1 MARCQARTCASHF
14 SAQLPSSDAAS
25 DSTRDFASRTS
36 SLTPLPSKALAM
48 NAAIATPNAALAS
61 RVGGIAAK
69 TSVKQLR
76 RASGLPTV
84 APLRTRNVVK
94 AAASSEVRSE
104 AHARY
109 RRDRDR
115 GLRAVASTANA
126 RRRLV
131 VFAHPTVV
139 SRIDAAAR
147 AGKATRVSTFRRLS
161 RSLTFAPLS
170 SLPRHFI
177 HRTHDDRRT
186 SL

>member
-69 TSVKQLR
+69 SSVKQLR
-76 RASGLPTV
+76 RASGLPAV

-104 AHARY
+104 AHAQY
-109 RRDRDR
+109 HRDRDR
-115 GLRAVASTANA
+115 GLSAVASTANA

-147 AGKATRVSTFRRLS
+147 AGKATRVPAFLGG
-161 RSLTFAPLS
+161 
-170 SLPRHFI
+170 
-177 HRTHDDRRT
+177 
-186 SL
+186 

>member
-1 MARCQARTCASHF
+1 MARCQARTCTSHF

-76 RASGLPTV
+76 RASGLPAV

-104 AHARY
+104 ARARF

-115 GLRAVASTANA
+115 GPSAVASRERA
-126 RRRLV
+126 RRRR
-131 VFAHPTVV
+131 AS
-139 SRIDAAAR
+139 SRFRTSFPSVDAADR
-147 AGKATRVSTFRRLS
+147 AGNATRVLTFRRLFPRAR
-161 RSLTFAPLS
+161 RSPRVRPLFPAANAS
-170 SLPRHFI
+170 VSDHP
-177 HRTHDDRRT
+177 
-186 SL
+186 

>member
-139 SRIDAAAR
+139 SRSRRGRAR
-147 AGKATRVSTFRRLS
+147 G
-161 RSLTFAPLS
+161 
-170 SLPRHFI
+170 
-177 HRTHDDRRT
+177 
-186 SL
+186 

>member
-1 MARCQARTCASHF
+1 
-14 SAQLPSSDAAS
+14 
-25 DSTRDFASRTS
+25 
-36 SLTPLPSKALAM
+36 M

-76 RASGLPTV
+76 RASGLPAV

-109 RRDRDR
+109 RRDRDP
-115 GLRAVASTANA
+115 GLTAVASTANA

-139 SRIDAAAR
+139 SRSRRGRAR
-147 AGKATRVSTFRRLS
+147 G
-161 RSLTFAPLS
+161 
-170 SLPRHFI
+170 
-177 HRTHDDRRT
+177 
-186 SL
+186 

>member
-1 MARCQARTCASHF
+1 
-14 SAQLPSSDAAS
+14 
-25 DSTRDFASRTS
+25 
-36 SLTPLPSKALAM
+36 M

-76 RASGLPTV
+76 RASGLPAV

-115 GLRAVASTANA
+115 GLTAVASTANA

-139 SRIDAAAR
+139 SRSRRGRAR
-147 AGKATRVSTFRRLS
+147 G
-161 RSLTFAPLS
+161 
-170 SLPRHFI
+170 
-177 HRTHDDRRT
+177 
-186 SL
+186 